1 MVCFVGLCL
10 WTSVISL
17 KICAFNIQSYG
28 EAKASNKKVMEILM
42 KVYRLYENMTKS
54 EMSLLISTPAL
65 RTQWHILTKI
75 QRIFENM
82 SKY

>member
-1 MVCFVGLCL
+1 MRSSLLVCFVGLCL

-42 KVYRLYENMTKS
+42 KVNRLFENMAKS
-54 EMSLLISTPAL
+54 EMSLLISTPKQERNERNGL
-65 RTQWHILTKI
+65 
-75 QRIFENM
+75 F
-82 SKY
+82 